1 MLLDIVK
8 KIQVTK
14 TYFIEK
20 ITQEY
25 CSESGKNIQVIR
37 LPIAHSEL
45 NPIELIW
52 ANVKNQ
58 VAKRNVTFKMTDV
71 KRLVN
76 EALANVTPENWKDA
90 VNHTIKVEDEYWEM
104 DFGSS
109 CPIVEEF
116 IININESSGES
127 EDDEFE

>member
-90 VNHTIKVEDEYWEM
+90 VTPLKLRTN
-104 DFGSS
+104 
-109 CPIVEEF
+109 
-116 IININESSGES
+116 SGKWILVHHVLLS
-127 EDDEFE
+127 KSL